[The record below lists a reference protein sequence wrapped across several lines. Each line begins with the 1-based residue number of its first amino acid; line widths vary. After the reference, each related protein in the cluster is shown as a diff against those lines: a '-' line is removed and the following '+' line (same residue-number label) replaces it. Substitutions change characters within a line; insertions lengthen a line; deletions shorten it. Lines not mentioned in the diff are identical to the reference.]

1 MYSVSLRP
9 GIALGR
15 YPERHDRRPGW
26 LEHTATALASRL
38 TRRRRSRSAYFNEVC
53 SLIQQYR
60 PELVDTSETDLNRA
74 VENARARLLSE
85 RHTDDLIANAFAIIR
100 EKSGR
105 TLGMRHFDCQLIGG
119 WVIFHGM
126 LAEMHTGEGKTLTA
140 ALPAATAALA
150 GIPVHVVTVNDYLAE
165 RDAEIMRPLYESL
178 GLTVGIIAE
187 SSKPAERQAAYGC
200 NITYCTNKQ
209 LAFDYLKDRLVLG
222 RSSGRIQLEVDRL
235 DRQRARHGEL
245 LLRGL
250 CFAIVDEADS
260 VLIDEARTPL
270 ILSRPA
276 DSKEET
282 QIFGDSLLLAA
293 QMRPGKDFLIDTRE
307 RTITLTDGGEERLGH
322 LAEPLGGIWCAQ
334 RRRRELIV
342 QALTAQYLFCRDKH
356 YLVRDDKVQII
367 DEYTGRV
374 MPDRS
379 WERGLH
385 QMVQAKEGVE
395 ISARNETLAKI
406 SYQRFFRRYLRLGGM
421 SGTAHEVAGELS
433 SVYGLNV
440 VSIPTNRP
448 SQRRVLPDQVYAT
461 RDEKWQA
468 VIAEVRNRQANGQPV
483 LVGTRT
489 VEESE
494 YLGTLLK
501 NAGLK
506 HDVLNARQDHREAA
520 IVARAGESGRIT
532 VATNIAGRGTD
543 IALGP
548 GVCEQGGLHVI
559 VTERHEAG
567 RIDRQMIG
575 RAARQGDPGS
585 AVSILSIE
593 DELVAMYYPNALY
606 WSIDRATAR
615 GNPLPRWAGAI
626 PTRITQRLLERRHAQ
641 IRAELFK
648 LDQQLSDQMAFAGR
662 PE

>member
-15 YPERHDRRPGW
+15 YPERRDQCPGW
-26 LEHTATALASRL
+26 LESSAAAVTSRFV
-38 TRRRRSRSAYFNEVC
+38 RRRQSRSAYFDQVC
-53 SLIQQYR
+53 ALIHEHAPR
-60 PELVDTSETDLNRA
+60 LANGSEADLERA
-74 VENARARLLSE
+74 LEDVRARLLSE
-85 RHTDDLIANAFAIIR
+85 RHCEELIALAFAVIR
-100 EKSGR
+100 ERSGR
-105 TLGMRHFDCQLIGG
+105 TIGMRHFDCQLMGG

-126 LAEMHTGEGKTLTA
+126 LAEMNTGEGKTLTA

-165 RDAEIMRPLYESL
+165 RDAALMRPLYEAL
-178 GLTVGIIAE
+178 GLSVGVIADGM
-187 SSKPAERQAAYGC
+187 KPAERKAAYAC
-200 NITYCTNKQ
+200 DITYCTNKQ
-209 LAFDYLKDRLVLG
+209 LTFDYLKDRLVLG
-222 RSSGRIQLEVDRL
+222 RGTGRIQLQVERL
-235 DRQRARHGEL
+235 DRGQTRHCEL

-260 VLIDEARTPL
+260 VMIDEARTPL

-276 DSKEET
+276 DSKDEV
-282 QIFGDSLLLAA
+282 QIFCDGLMLAA
-293 QMRPGKDFLIDTRE
+293 QMRPGKDFLVDTQE
-307 RTITLTDGGEERLGH
+307 RTITLTDGGEQRLAH
-322 LAEPLGGIWCAQ
+322 LAEPLGGVWCAT
-334 RRRRELIV
+334 RRRRELVI
-342 QALTAQYLFCRDKH
+342 QALGAQHLFVRDKH
-356 YLVRDDKVQII
+356 YLVRDGEVQII

-421 SGTAHEVAGELS
+421 SGTVHEVAAEFS
-433 SVYGLNV
+433 TVYGLNV
-440 VSIPTNRP
+440 VRIPTNRP
-448 SQRRVLPDQVYAT
+448 SQRRMKPDQVYAT
-461 RDEKWQA
+461 RDEKWLA
-468 VIAEVRNRQANGQPV
+468 VIADIRRHQAKGQPV

-494 YLGTLLK
+494 FLGSLLK

-506 HDVLNARQDHREAA
+506 HEVLNARQDFREASIIA
-520 IVARAGESGRIT
+520 HAGKSGRVT

-543 IALGP
+543 IALGR
-548 GVCEQGGLHVI
+548 GVAEKGGLHVI

-567 RIDRQMIG
+567 RIDRQLIG
-575 RAARQGDPGS
+575 RCGRQGDPGS

-593 DELVAMYYPNALY
+593 DELVAMYYPGALR
-606 WSIDRATAR
+606 WSVDRATAR
-615 GNPLPRWAGAI
+615 GQPLPRWAGSI
-626 PTRITQRLLERRHAQ
+626 PIRFSQWLLERRHAR
-641 IRAELFK
+641 IRRELFR
-648 LDQQLSDQMAFAGR
+648 LDQQLSDRMAFAGR